1 MYILVLCFIIL
12 DLSVDSKEIRKK
24 RGMDVIERRRMIR
37 ILEEMRQ
44 NPEYS
49 NRLGIKD
56 KSVFKPAQ
64 YESRGRRND
73 KE

>member
-1 MYILVLCFIIL
+1 MYIFVLCFIIL
-12 DLSVDSKEIRKK
+12 DLSVDGKEIKK
-24 RGMDVIERRRMIR
+24 KGSMDVIERRRMVR

-56 KSVFKPAQ
+56 KSVFKPVQ

>member
-1 MYILVLCFIIL
+1 MVLCFIIL
-12 DLSVDSKEIRKK
+12 DLSVDGKEIKRKK
-24 RGMDVIERRRMIR
+24 RGMDVIERRRMVR

>member
-1 MYILVLCFIIL
+1 MALCFIIL
-12 DLSVDSKEIRKK
+12 DLSVDGKEIKKKETRYGRYRKK
-24 RGMDVIERRRMIR
+24 KDGTD
-37 ILEEMRQ
+37 LEEMRQ

>member
-1 MYILVLCFIIL
+1 MVLCFIIL
-12 DLSVDSKEIRKK
+12 DLSVDGKEIKK
-24 RGMDVIERRRMIR
+24 KETRYGRIERRRMVR

>member
-1 MYILVLCFIIL
+1 MVLCFIIL

>member
-1 MYILVLCFIIL
+1 MVLCFIIL
-12 DLSVDSKEIRKK
+12 DLSVDSKEIKKK

-44 NPEYS
+44 NPECS